1 MGHQEKSMTTPTI
14 PSSPHRNI
22 TLSPP
27 EKLRG
32 TLKVPGDRS
41 ITVRAVLLGGIAE
54 GESVVRDYLVSDDTT
69 ACITCMK
76 ALGVEIAAT
85 PTELWINGRGL
96 HRLRDPSTELF
107 CDSSG
112 ATMRLMSGLMSGQN
126 FASVLNGSAQ
136 LRKRPMR
143 RVTQPLGLM
152 GAKIFDVDGCAPLS
166 IEPSA
171 ITGLDYTMDVASA
184 QVKSAMLLA
193 GLYAQGEVVVRENAT
208 TRDHTERM
216 LAAMGVEIRSE
227 RGASGI
233 DTAITMQPVR
243 KPLAPLDIA
252 IPADLSS
259 AAFFMVAGCIHPHA
273 HITLAD
279 VGVNMTRTGLM
290 DALRQMGAD
299 ITAMNV
305 RHVGGEPVAD
315 LAVSFNELHAIE
327 ISGDLTARMIDEF
340 PVFAVAATQAAGTTM
355 VRDAQELRVKESNRL
370 EGLVEE
376 LRKLGAKI
384 EATDDG
390 FVIEGPT
397 RLKGA
402 VLDGRGDHRM
412 AMALAV
418 AALVAEGETTITG
431 AECVSKTYPG
441 FFEDLKTISN

>member
-1 MGHQEKSMTTPTI
+1 M
-14 PSSPHRNI
+14 R
-22 TLSPP
+22 
-27 EKLRG
+27 
-32 TLKVPGDRS
+32 
-41 ITVRAVLLGGIAE
+41 
-54 GESVVRDYLVSDDTT
+54 
-69 ACITCMK
+69 
-76 ALGVEIAAT
+76 ALGVEIAST

-96 HRLRDPSTELF
+96 HGLRDPSTELF

-112 ATMRLMSGLMSGQN
+112 ATIRLMSGLMSGQN
-126 FASVLNGSAQ
+126 FASVLNGSTQ

-143 RVTQPLGLM
+143 RVTHPLGLM
-152 GAKIFDVDGCAPLS
+152 GAKIFDVDGCAPLT
-166 IEPSA
+166 IEPAA

-216 LAAMGVEIRSE
+216 LAAMGVDIRSE
-227 RGASGI
+227 RGENGM
-233 DTAITMQPVR
+233 DTAITMQLVR

-259 AAFFMVAGCIHPHA
+259 AAFFMVAGCIHPQA
-273 HITLAD
+273 QITLAD

-315 LAVSFNELHAIE
+315 LVVSFSELHAID
-327 ISGDLTARMIDEF
+327 IGGDLTARMIDEF
-340 PVFAVAATQAAGTTM
+340 PVFAVAATQAAGTTV

-402 VLDGRGDHRM
+402 VLDGRDDHRM

-431 AECVSKTYPG
+431 AECVSKTYPE
-441 FFEDLKTISN
+441 FFE

>member
-1 MGHQEKSMTTPTI
+1 MNQTI
-14 PSSPHRNI
+14 KPSK
-22 TLSPP
+22 
-27 EKLRG
+27 KLRG

-41 ITVRAVLLGGIAE
+41 ITVRAVLLGGIAD
-54 GESVVRDYLVSDDTT
+54 GDSVVRDYLVSDDTI
-69 ACITCMK
+69 ACIACMR
-76 ALGVEIAAT
+76 ALGAEIATA
-85 PTELWINGRGL
+85 PNELWINGRGL
-96 HRLRDPSTELF
+96 HGLSAPSNNLF

-112 ATMRLMSGLMSGQN
+112 ATIRLMSGLMSGQR
-126 FASVLNGSAQ
+126 FASVLDGSAQ

-143 RVTQPLGLM
+143 RVTHPLSLM
-152 GAKIFDVDGCAPLS
+152 GAKIFDADGCAPLS

-184 QVKSAMLLA
+184 QVKSAMLMA
-193 GLYAQGEVVVRENAT
+193 GLYAQGEVVIRENAT

-216 LAAMGVEIRSE
+216 MAAMGADIRSE
-227 RGASGI
+227 RGESGI
-233 DTAITMQPVR
+233 DNAITMQPVQR
-243 KPLAPLDIA
+243 PLTPLDIT

-259 AAFFMVAGCIHPHA
+259 AAFFMVAGCIHPQA
-273 HITLAD
+273 QITLAD

-315 LAVSFNELHAIE
+315 LVVSFDELHAIE

-340 PVFAVAATQAAGTTM
+340 PVFAVAATQAAGTTV

-376 LRKLGAKI
+376 LRKFGAKI
-384 EATDDG
+384 EATNDG
-390 FVIEGPT
+390 FVIDGPT
-397 RLKGA
+397 RLKSA
-402 VLDGRGDHRM
+402 VVDGRGDHRM

-418 AALVAEGETTITG
+418 AALVADGETTITG
-431 AECVSKTYPG
+431 ADCVSKTYPE
-441 FFEDLKTISN
+441 FFRDLESLMQGD

>member
-1 MGHQEKSMTTPTI
+1 MNQTI
-14 PSSPHRNI
+14 TSPKK
-22 TLSPP
+22 LS
-27 EKLRG
+27 G

-69 ACITCMK
+69 ACIACMR
-76 ALGVEIAAT
+76 ALGVEIAST

-96 HRLRDPSTELF
+96 HGLRNPSTELF

-112 ATMRLMSGLMSGQN
+112 ATMRLMSGLMSGQH

-143 RVTQPLGLM
+143 RVTHPLGLM

-216 LAAMGVEIRSE
+216 LAAMGAEIRSE
-227 RGASGI
+227 RGENGVDGASA
-233 DTAITMQPVR
+233 AITMQPMR

-259 AAFFMVAGCIHPHA
+259 SAFFMVAGCIHPHA

-315 LAVSFNELHAIE
+315 LVVSFEELHAID
-327 ISGDLTARMIDEF
+327 ISSDLTARMIDEF
-340 PVFAVAATQAAGTTM
+340 PVFAVAATQAAGTTV

-441 FFEDLKTISN
+441 FFEDLASLYG